1 MRIIAKKNIVEFYT
15 QHSEAKFPL
24 EDWYRKTIV
33 AEWSCFAD
41 IKKDFNSVD
50 AVGNGR
56 FVFNIK
62 GNHFRIVVHIL
73 FVPKIIYIRF
83 IGIHKEYDRI

>member
-1 MRIIAKKNIVEFYT
+1 MRIIAKKTIIDFYT

-24 EDWYRKTIV
+24 EEWYRKTVV

-56 FVFNIK
+56 FILYYQVDEENDTIYIL
-62 GNHFRIVVHIL
+62 HFRSSSQKP
-73 FVPKIIYIRF
+73 F
-83 IGIHKEYDRI
+83 